1 MREMTESNEDNRRCD
16 ECSAPVASDQRYCI
30 VCGAHQAGVPDPA
43 ARYLSEAS
51 AARTRVAA
59 AIAARAAARG
69 RRRFPRL
76 SGGVT
81 AALVAVALAA
91 GFAIGDSSGGSMS
104 TKSLATRT
112 TTTTRTST
120 TASKKKKSGNQSYSN
135 QENNLGSVVSVP

>member
-1 MREMTESNEDNRRCD
+1 MTESNEETRSCG
-16 ECSAPVASDQRYCI
+16 ECAAPVASDQRYCI

-69 RRRFPRL
+69 KRRIPRL

-81 AALVAVALAA
+81 AALVALALAA
-91 GFAIGDSSGGSMS
+91 GFAIGDSSGGS
-104 TKSLATRT
+104 TPTATAGATTATRAAT
-112 TTTTRTST
+112 THTST
-120 TASKKKKSGNQSYSN
+120 TAKKKRGNQSYSN